1 MSFGNLL
8 SDATK
13 TKKEE
18 PPTKHYVDIMFKMSA
33 SFANIFKLIKKLKE
47 RNATNPKTSSDKPL
61 QAAEEARETQEDDQK
76 YTEELDRSDDNV
88 LTTKTSNFAEKYEQV
103 EDEWIPIGSG
113 KTYVHKDC
121 FKKERWRS
129 YRLATRALLI
139 GAFPRSVLLT
149 SSMTGKKPP
158 AFKNRPAKMC
168 LDPKKL
174 SDIVIEV
181 TKHYDVSESAE
192 HTSVKPKIKETFKTP
207 TEVQKLIT
215 KNLYITNI
223 MSFGNLLSDANKTKK
238 EEPPTKHYVDIMST
252 MSASFANIFKLITKL
267 KERNATNLKTSSD
280 KPLQAAEEAHETQED
295 DQKNTEEL
303 DRSDDNVLTTKT
315 SNFAEKYEQ
324 VEDEWKCITNKCSD
338 ETKWSKTPKKPQK
351 KKLKKKQKKCKND
364 ENEPPTSSVNEE

>member
-1 MSFGNLL
+1 MISIVSSLDEELKPGDIIELTWRGKQKTATLVAHARTHSSEAKNQ
-8 SDATK
+8 DANK

-18 PPTKHYVDIMFKMSA
+18 PPTKHYVDIMSTMSA

-61 QAAEEARETQEDDQK
+61 QAAEVARETQEDDQK

-88 LTTKTSNFAEKYEQV
+88 LTTKTSNFIEKYEQV

-121 FKKERWRS
+121 FKKEKWRS

-139 GAFPRSVLLT
+139 GVFPRSVLAT

-181 TKHYDVSESAE
+181 TKHFNVSESA
-192 HTSVKPKIKETFKTP
+192 VRK
-207 TEVQKLIT
+207 V
-215 KNLYITNI
+215 
-223 MSFGNLLSDANKTKK
+223 
-238 EEPPTKHYVDIMST
+238 
-252 MSASFANIFKLITKL
+252 
-267 KERNATNLKTSSD
+267 
-280 KPLQAAEEAHETQED
+280 
-295 DQKNTEEL
+295 
-303 DRSDDNVLTTKT
+303 
-315 SNFAEKYEQ
+315 
-324 VEDEWKCITNKCSD
+324 ITNKCSD
-338 ETKWSKTPKKPQK
+338 ETKWLKTPKKPQK
-351 KKLKKKQKKCKND
+351 KKLQKNKKQKKCKND